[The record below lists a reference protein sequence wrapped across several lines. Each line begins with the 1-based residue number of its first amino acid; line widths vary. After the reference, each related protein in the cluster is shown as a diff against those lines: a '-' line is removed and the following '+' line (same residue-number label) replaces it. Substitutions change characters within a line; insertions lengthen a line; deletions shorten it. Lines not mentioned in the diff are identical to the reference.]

1 MKATLVTFFVI
12 TTLAAFASAQE
23 FKTMDLDSADV
34 KFEEVTNG
42 EGKFRKM
49 ETSDI
54 AIEKIDIQPTS
65 TYISPEVKR
74 RQ

>member
-12 TTLAAFASAQE
+12 ITLATFTSAQE
-23 FKTMDLDSADV
+23 FKTMNLDEADV

-54 AIEKIDIQPTS
+54 AIEKIDI
-65 TYISPEVKR
+65 
-74 RQ
+74 